1 VNAVCFV
8 LINLV
13 FAFRPKCVTDSQ
25 FSSSF
30 YVTAETSFWLAKF
43 YL

>member
-1 VNAVCFV
+1 VKAVCFV

-13 FAFRPKCVTDSQ
+13 FAFKPKYVTDSL

-30 YVTAETSFWLAKF
+30 YVTAYASF
-43 YL
+43 